1 VAFLREH
8 TAQDTNYYRDV
19 ILLLLKLYL
28 ERNCHAARKPSL
40 EDTLN
45 PTKTDTQQ
53 PPHLSPAVMYMPLLL
68 RDQHR

>member
-1 VAFLREH
+1 M
-8 TAQDTNYYRDV
+8 
-19 ILLLLKLYL
+19 LLKLYL